1 MAAVRGEGP
10 ERPLLKPR
18 VGLFYGGD
26 YNPEQ
31 WPEQVWRED
40 VRLMQEAGVNMVTL
54 GVFSWALLEPEPGR
68 YEFDWFDR
76 IVELLWSH
84 DVAIDLAT
92 PTAAPPAWLVRRH
105 PEVLPVTADGVRLE
119 FGSRRHYC
127 PSSPIFR
134 EASVRIAEQL
144 ARRYGDH
151 PALAM
156 WHVGNEYGGHI
167 SACYCEVSAEHF
179 RRWLGD
185 RYTTLDALNDAWGP
199 RSGGSATATGRKSR
213 RRGRHPPR

>member
-92 PTAAPPAWLVRRH
+92 PTAAP
-105 PEVLPVTADGVRLE
+105 
-119 FGSRRHYC
+119 
-127 PSSPIFR
+127 
-134 EASVRIAEQL
+134 
-144 ARRYGDH
+144 
-151 PALAM
+151 
-156 WHVGNEYGGHI
+156 
-167 SACYCEVSAEHF
+167 
-179 RRWLGD
+179 
-185 RYTTLDALNDAWGP
+185 
-199 RSGGSATATGRKSR
+199 
-213 RRGRHPPR
+213 RRGSCAVTRRCCR